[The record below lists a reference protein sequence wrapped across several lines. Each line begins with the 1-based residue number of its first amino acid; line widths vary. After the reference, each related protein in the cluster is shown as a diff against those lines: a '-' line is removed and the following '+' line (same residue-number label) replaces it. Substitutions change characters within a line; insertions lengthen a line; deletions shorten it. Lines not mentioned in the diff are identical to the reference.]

1 MRVNIVYIT
10 SSKFVDATIS
20 NALSCWNNTPFTVL
34 LPINVIAASLVGVEN
49 EKTSGSGTST

>member
-1 MRVNIVYIT
+1 MRVNMVYVT

-20 NALSCWNNTPFTVL
+20 YASLCWNNTPFTVL
-34 LPINVIAASLVGVEN
+34 LPINVIAASFVGVEN